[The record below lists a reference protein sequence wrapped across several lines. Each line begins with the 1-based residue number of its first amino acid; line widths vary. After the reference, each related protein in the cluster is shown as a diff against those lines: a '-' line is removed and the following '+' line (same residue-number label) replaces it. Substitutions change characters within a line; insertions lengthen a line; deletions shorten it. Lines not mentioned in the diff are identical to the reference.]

1 MILIIFV
8 LYCLVISLFYSSR
21 KWGCNFQHF
30 RTNSLQKI
38 TQFIFIFHILFLFL
52 ETYPLFNSWCIHVI
66 IDYLFRPFF
75 IQSLIICSDWS
86 LLLLFIL
93 SFLLC
98 SCTLFLIDLILHL
111 IAPSEDPLPSLCRL
125 TLYYRTPFRLHC
137 TLISCGFSSSPQF
150 LLHHSNITNH
160 DSSVECQKGINS
172 CWKSWVIV
180 LQCLTQPHS
189 GLPHL
194 LSQSHLPHSTMT
206 INDSSVESQKGIK
219 SILYWSIWL
228 NSLLM
233 LT

>member
-52 ETYPLFNSWCIHVI
+52 ETYPLFNSWCIHVK

-111 IAPSEDPLPSLCRL
+111 NIAPSEDPLPSLCRL
-125 TLYYRTPFRLHC
+125 TLYYRTPLPPTLHLNFLWFL
-137 TLISCGFSSSPQF
+137 LISSIPSASLQHNQPWLVCRVSEGHKF
-150 LLHHSNITNH
+150 LLEKLSYRP
-160 DSSVECQKGINS
+160 SVS
-172 CWKSWVIV
+172 YTAS
-180 LQCLTQPHS
+180 
-189 GLPHL
+189 
-194 LSQSHLPHSTMT
+194 
-206 INDSSVESQKGIK
+206 
-219 SILYWSIWL
+219 
-228 NSLLM
+228 
-233 LT
+233 